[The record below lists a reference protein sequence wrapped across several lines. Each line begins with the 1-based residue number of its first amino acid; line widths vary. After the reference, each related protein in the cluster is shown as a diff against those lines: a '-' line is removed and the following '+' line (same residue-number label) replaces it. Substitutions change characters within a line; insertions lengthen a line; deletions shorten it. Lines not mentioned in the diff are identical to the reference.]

1 MLVGAACQDKKA
13 MMQSGGGEP
22 QPCRRGVLSTRKFFV
37 PYRAARKFFVPYRG
51 SDGGEECREIF
62 GYKDK

>member
-13 MMQSGGGEP
+13 MMKSGGGEP
-22 QPCRRGVLSTRKFFV
+22 QPCRRGVLST
-37 PYRAARKFFVPYRG
+37 RKFFVPYRG